1 MEVLDVSPSRMGSR
15 MLDVTS
21 QSSLVHQGNSRQI
34 CALTYSVPAVT
45 RGSSKSQLGRACVT
59 YSSSNPYG
67 CSQIGGLLWGLLPDV
82 EAHSLLSGVLTEK
95 LTHPV
100 LPSPQKYMHSQ
111 NHPESVS
118 VYPTAIHNLIPIPA
132 QMWATS

>member
-1 MEVLDVSPSRMGSR
+1 MEVLDVLPSRMGSR
-15 MLDVTS
+15 MLEVTS
-21 QSSLVHQGNSRQI
+21 QSSLVHKGNSRQI

-59 YSSSNPYG
+59 YSSSDPYG

-82 EAHSLLSGVLTEK
+82 EAHSLLSGVLTEN
-95 LTHPV
+95 PV
-100 LPSPQKYMHSQ
+100 LPSPQKYMRSQ

-118 VYPTAIHNLIPIPA
+118 VYPTVIHNLIPIPA
-132 QMWATS
+132 

>member
-15 MLDVTS
+15 MLEVTS
-21 QSSLVHQGNSRQI
+21 QSSLVHKGNSRQI

-45 RGSSKSQLGRACVT
+45 RGSSKSQLGRTCVT
-59 YSSSNPYG
+59 YSSSDPCG

-82 EAHSLLSGVLTEK
+82 EAHSLLSGVLTEN
-95 LTHPV
+95 PV
-100 LPSPQKYMHSQ
+100 LPSPQKYMRSQ

-118 VYPTAIHNLIPIPA
+118 VYPTVIHNLIPIPA
-132 QMWATS
+132 